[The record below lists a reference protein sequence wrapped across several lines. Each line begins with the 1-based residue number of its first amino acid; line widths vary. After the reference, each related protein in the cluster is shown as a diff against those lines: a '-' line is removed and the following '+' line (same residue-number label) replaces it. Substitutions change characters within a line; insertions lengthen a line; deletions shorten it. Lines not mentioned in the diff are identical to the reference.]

1 MYADLYLPNFYQH
14 HEGYTSGHNI
24 LLPVLRVLKTDN
36 IPLHYP
42 SPTTDNISL
51 TIENMPDFYGEVHVL
66 ALPDILGNI
75 PDT

>member
-14 HEGYTSGHNI
+14 HEGYTSGHSI

-36 IPLHYP
+36 IPLPNP
-42 SPTTDNISL
+42 STSTDNISL
-51 TIENMPDFYGEVHVL
+51 TIENLPNIYGEVHVL
-66 ALPDILGNI
+66 ALPDILRYI